1 MVANKLRTALSLSK
15 RGIRAN
21 RGYLCDMRRVRILKP
36 LGLTSMFEKDTS
48 VTLLGTLR
56 ARMVFT
62 NLSGTFSS
70 VPALKSTPKFESI
83 EV

>member
-56 ARMVFT
+56 ARSVFY
-62 NLSGTFSS
+62 
-70 VPALKSTPKFESI
+70 
-83 EV
+83 

>member
-1 MVANKLRTALSLSK
+1 VTWIPSFLGFARDLAMVANKLRSALSLSK

-56 ARMVFT
+56 ARTVFY
-62 NLSGTFSS
+62 
-70 VPALKSTPKFESI
+70 
-83 EV
+83 